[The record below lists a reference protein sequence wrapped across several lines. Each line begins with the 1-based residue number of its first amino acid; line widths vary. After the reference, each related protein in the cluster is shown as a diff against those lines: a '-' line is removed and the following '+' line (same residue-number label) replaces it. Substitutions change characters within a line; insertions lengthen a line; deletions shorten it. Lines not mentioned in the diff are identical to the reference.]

1 MNANPVKQS
10 YSLSAGNRWCLDFG
24 RSPMQKHRQM
34 PRHQRLPR
42 ERLKAG
48 HQRPLDAY
56 RRILC
61 VVLIALFASTA
72 NACKVPVFR
81 YALERW
87 PADTYEIVALIDGEP
102 TGDAAD
108 ALAALRSLAEPS
120 VNVTTRVVDLAALS
134 EAELWSVEGLE
145 NTEQTPLLQVFYPE
159 RDGQRTL
166 CWSGALTSA
175 NLNAWIESPLRKNI
189 LREIQT
195 GASAVWVLVEGPD
208 RSQNDALRA
217 DLESALRE
225 ATAAIT
231 IPEGVIRREDA
242 AQYLQDHPA
251 ASMDD
256 VLRCDIPLSIKF
268 TIERLRHDD
277 ENEVAFRAM
286 VDGWTESIE
295 APFVFP
301 VFGRGRMIEPL
312 PAADFDAGSIIAACR
327 YLVGECSCSVKALN
341 PGVDLILKTD
351 WQQTLGDQIVMVE
364 SADSGERVELAIP
377 PGKDE
382 IASTARNK
390 VAAGDA
396 EPDDGK
402 IWVLVVMALGALAFT
417 MKLRMGMK
425 AE

>member
-1 MNANPVKQS
+1 MN
-10 YSLSAGNRWCLDFG
+10 GNRWCLALR
-24 RSPMQKHRQM
+24 RSF
-34 PRHQRLPR
+34 
-42 ERLKAG
+42 
-48 HQRPLDAY
+48 Y
-56 RRILC
+56 RRTLC
-61 VVLIALFASTA
+61 VVLTLLFANTA

-87 PADTYEIVALIDGEP
+87 PADTYEIVALIDGES

-108 ALAALRSLAEPS
+108 ALAALRSLAGPS
-120 VNVTTRVVDLAALS
+120 INVTTRVVDLATLS

-145 NTEQTPLLQVFYPE
+145 STEQTPLLQVFYPE
-159 RDGQRTL
+159 RDGQPAL

-175 NLNAWIESPLRKNI
+175 NLNAWIESPLRENI
-189 LREIQT
+189 IREIQT

-208 RSQNDALRA
+208 ESQNDALRA
-217 DLESALRE
+217 NLQSALRD
-225 ATAAIT
+225 ATAAIA
-231 IPEGVIRREDA
+231 IPEGVIRREEA

-277 ENEVAFRAM
+277 ENEFAFRAM
-286 VDGWTESIE
+286 VDGWTETVE

-364 SADSGERVELAIP
+364 SADSGEPLELAIP
-377 PGKDE
+377 AGKPE
-382 IASTARNK
+382 TPQTTATE
-390 VAAGDA
+390 AAGD
-396 EPDDGK
+396 EDQDDGK
-402 IWVLVVMALGALAFT
+402 IWVLAVMALAALAFT

-425 AE
+425 TE

>member
-1 MNANPVKQS
+1 M
-10 YSLSAGNRWCLDFG
+10 
-24 RSPMQKHRQM
+24 
-34 PRHQRLPR
+34 
-42 ERLKAG
+42 
-48 HQRPLDAY
+48 
-56 RRILC
+56 
-61 VVLIALFASTA
+61 
-72 NACKVPVFR
+72 FR

-102 TGDAAD
+102 TGDAAG

-120 VNVTTRVVDLAALS
+120 VNVTTRVVDLATLS

-145 NTEQTPLLQVFYPE
+145 STEQTPLLQVFYPE
-159 RDGQRTL
+159 RDGQPAL

-189 LREIQT
+189 IREIQT

-208 RSQNDALRA
+208 ESQNDALRA
-217 DLESALRE
+217 DLQAALRD
-225 ATAAIT
+225 ATAAIA

-277 ENEVAFRAM
+277 ENEFAFRAM
-286 VDGWTESIE
+286 VDGWTETVE

-341 PGVDLILKTD
+341 PGVDLILRTD

-364 SADSGERVELAIP
+364 SADSGEPLELAIP
-377 PGKDE
+377 VGKPGTQE
-382 IASTARNK
+382 STATD
-390 VAAGDA
+390 AAADGDQ
-396 EPDDGK
+396 DDGK

-417 MKLRMGMK
+417 MKLRMGMRAGLK
-425 AE
+425 H